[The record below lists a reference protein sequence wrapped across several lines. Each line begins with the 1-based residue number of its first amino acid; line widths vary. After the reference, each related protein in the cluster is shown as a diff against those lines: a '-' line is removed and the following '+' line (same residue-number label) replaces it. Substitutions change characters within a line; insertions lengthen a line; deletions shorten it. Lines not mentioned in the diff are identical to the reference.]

1 MSSTVTITNSAQQM
15 PCYALP
21 TPSPPP
27 EPETLYQRHQK
38 SVAQQQQQ
46 QDASV
51 APKRST
57 TTPSTTFL
65 LKKET
70 MTATRPFVSRWLN
83 VIQKLLKEL
92 DGRDKLMKII
102 QYFVKILLH
111 YKLVQAK
118 HWSVLTSHFSMTRK
132 LLRLGTAIGPMREL
146 SPLKSSIPQTLI
158 ILNALVNN
166 VSDDVFCLH
175 KLGMVGPYLGAK
187 SERISA
193 YCWFAGIMV
202 DIRECV
208 DNMIKLQQKAA
219 KSSIDEKQES
229 KTMTELRQKIFV
241 AEISTIK
248 LLMDAIF
255 CGEFLFI
262 KYIYPKDN
270 FINIFIK
277 YSL

>member
-1 MSSTVTITNSAQQM
+1 MTTQQM

-27 EPETLYQRHQK
+27 EPETLDQHQLK
-38 SVAQQQQQ
+38 PVQQQQQ
-46 QDASV
+46 QQQQEAV
-51 APKRST
+51 PKRSISA
-57 TTPSTTFL
+57 PFL
-65 LKKET
+65 LKKE
-70 MTATRPFVSRWLN
+70 ATRPFVSRWLS

-118 HWSVLTSHFSMTRK
+118 HWSTLTSHFSMTRK
-132 LLRLGTAIGPMREL
+132 LLRLGTAMGPMREL

-158 ILNALVNN
+158 VLNALVNN
-166 VSDDVFCLH
+166 VSDDVFCLY

-202 DIRECV
+202 DLRECV
-208 DNMIKLQQKAA
+208 SNMIKLQQKCL
-219 KSSIDEKQES
+219 KSSNEELVKII
-229 KTMTELRQKIFV
+229 ELRQKMFV

-255 CGEFLFI
+255 CGKFI
-262 KYIYPKDN
+262 IIRILKPTY
-270 FINIFIK
+270 
-277 YSL
+277 